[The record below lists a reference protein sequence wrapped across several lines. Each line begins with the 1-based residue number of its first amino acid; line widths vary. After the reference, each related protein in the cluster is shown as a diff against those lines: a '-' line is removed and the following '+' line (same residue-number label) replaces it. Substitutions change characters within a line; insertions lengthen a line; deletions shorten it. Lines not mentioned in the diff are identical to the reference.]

1 MTCEKQSW
9 CLSSGQP
16 NSETWETNRFGHLAY
31 SASLTLPFPPFL
43 VAQWFRTR
51 PPMQRTRAQPLVWG
65 GAMCGGTVKPV
76 RLERVLR
83 SKRRHHDEE
92 PADLE
97 QRTPCAAAK
106 AQGSQKKKKK
116 RPEPHEI
123 SWSHNALYLSE
134 GLAAWTAPS
143 RNLNGLLLGG
153 IQNSDTGEK
162 TKLDKASHWQ
172 RGRPSWNWE
181 LRASFWNAV
190 SPAQF
195 RVNSFLTSS

>member
-31 SASLTLPFPPFL
+31 SASLTLPFPPF
-43 VAQWFRTR
+43 
-51 PPMQRTRAQPLVWG
+51 PG
-65 GAMCGGTVKPV
+65 GPV
-76 RLERVLR
+76 VQNP
-83 SKRRHHDEE
+83 
-92 PADLE
+92 PADAEDTGSAPGLGWRHVRWHS
-97 QRTPCAAAK
+97 QACAPGACAPQQETSPRPRARRPRAENALCSSK
-106 AQGSQKKKKK
+106 GPRQSKKK
-116 RPEPHEI
+116 RPEPHET

-134 GLAAWTAPS
+134 GLAVWTAPS

-153 IQNSDTGEK
+153 IQNSDSGVKTELEK
-162 TKLDKASHWQ
+162 ALHWQ

-181 LRASFWNAV
+181 LRASFWNAG

-195 RVNSFLTSS
+195 RVNGFLTSS